1 MGSLVSIKLPDIGD
15 FEDVEVVEVM
25 VKPGDRVR
33 VDDSLITIESDKA
46 SMEVPATEAGVVKEL
61 KVKVGD
67 RVSEG
72 SPIIVV
78 ETTDDAAEAAKPA
91 PQRPN
96 VAESAAPP
104 RASSAPLRL
113 ESVPPKAASQPPR
126 EIPRLAAAAT
136 SHDQASEVASDA
148 RKPHAS
154 PAVRKFA
161 R

>member
-1 MGSLVSIKLPDIGD
+1 MGALVSIKLPDIGD

-78 ETTDDAAEAAKPA
+78 ETTDDAAEPGRQRPMRTARQARGEGRRQDGAGEPEQNPQA
-91 PQRPN
+91 LVPQRP
-96 VAESAAPP
+96 VAEQAITPHRDRQQQRQ
-104 RASSAPLRL
+104 RAEP
-113 ESVPPKAASQPPR
+113 Q
-126 EIPRLAAAAT
+126 
-136 SHDQASEVASDA
+136 
-148 RKPHAS
+148 
-154 PAVRKFA
+154 
-161 R
+161 